1 MNLLS
6 IICDVYQS
14 IIHCLIP
21 DAQQYLFHNYIVEPD
36 LRLLDEDGLGHQDEI
51 FLAAGFPADGSGGG
65 RAGHGGEEGG
75 EGESEDEGWY
85 SLSRTDVR

>member
-1 MNLLS
+1 MNFKFVKYYWGCIQIYHPLYFL
-6 IICDVYQS
+6 DVQK
-14 IIHCLIP
+14 
-21 DAQQYLFHNYIVEPD
+21 YLFHIVEPD
-36 LRLLDEDGLGHQDEI
+36 LRILDEDGLGHQDEI

>member
-1 MNLLS
+1 MLT
-6 IICDVYQS
+6 IIGDVYKF

-21 DAQQYLFHNYIVEPD
+21 DVLQFVFHILEPD

>member
-1 MNLLS
+1 MLS
-6 IICDVYQS
+6 IIGDVYKS
-14 IIHCLIP
+14 IIHCIIL
-21 DAQQYLFHNYIVEPD
+21 DAHQYLFHIVEPD
-36 LRLLDEDGLGHQDEI
+36 LRILDEDGLGHQDEI